1 MMTQVDKHAPSSLE
15 ISGPASNTISAK
27 QAFEVF
33 FEQQSGSWNS
43 GRTYH
48 YVAEGSREDS
58 NTTFDVSRLTP
69 AEVDDV
75 LKANG
80 DADVYSKSVRDQA
93 EGFRVSFLTKMESQE
108 ELVRSSTDLAF
119 LPTAVEDN
127 IISGQYYRL
136 MGYEESGPKKAE
148 FEFDAAKSQLTMKT
162 TYTRVVSVDEITLTN
177 PSFRVRKIIN
187 YVLPADGEPLS
198 KPVLVGF
205 GIEQKRGVADA
216 ALVE

>member
-1 MMTQVDKHAPSSLE
+1 MMTQVDKRSPRLKE
-15 ISGPASNTISAK
+15 ISGLGENTISAQ
-27 QAFEVF
+27 QAFEAF

-48 YVAEGSREDS
+48 YVGEGNREDS

-69 AEVDDV
+69 GEVDEI

-80 DADVYSKSVRDQA
+80 DADVFSKSVRDQA
-93 EGFRVSFLTKMESQE
+93 QGFRVSFLTKMESQE

-119 LPTAVEDN
+119 LPTSVEDN

-136 MGYEESGPKKAE
+136 MGYEESGPTKAE
-148 FEFDAAKSQLTMKT
+148 FEFDAAKAQLTMIT

-177 PSFRVRKIIN
+177 PTFRVRKIIN
-187 YVLPADGEPLS
+187 YARPADGEPLS

-205 GIEQKRGVADA
+205 GVEQKRGVADA